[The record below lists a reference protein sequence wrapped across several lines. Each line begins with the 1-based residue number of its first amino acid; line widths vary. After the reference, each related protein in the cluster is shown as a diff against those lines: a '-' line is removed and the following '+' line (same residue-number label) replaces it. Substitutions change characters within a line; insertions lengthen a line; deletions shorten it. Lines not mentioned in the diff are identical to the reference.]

1 MRPCLSDPA
10 TDDAALI
17 AAYHRGDDTA
27 LVALIQRYQAQTYR
41 LALGILAS
49 REEAED
55 ATQEALIAM
64 LSSLPRFRGDSRFS
78 TWLYRLTLNTCLKR
92 KQRRTRPREEPL
104 PSHAGAI
111 ADNPGQR
118 PDVQADRRWLRHQ
131 VTRFLAAL
139 PESHRLPVLLSDAL
153 DLPASEIAGI
163 LGLSLPAVKA
173 RLLRGRRRLRA
184 EIERYCQEAGLSGW
198 RELLD

>member
-1 MRPCLSDPA
+1 MGDPA

-17 AAYHRGDDTA
+17 AAYRQGDDAA
-27 LVALIQRYQAQTYR
+27 LGTLIQRYQAQTYR

-64 LSSLPRFRGDSRFS
+64 FSSLPRFRGDSRFS
-78 TWLYRLTLNTCLKR
+78 TWFYRLTLNTCLKR
-92 KQRRTRPREEPL
+92 KQRRTRAPEEPL
-104 PSHAGAI
+104 PEDARTI
-111 ADNPGQR
+111 ADRPGLQ
-118 PDVQADRRWLRHQ
+118 PDVQAGRSWLRYQ
-131 VTRFLAAL
+131 VGRFLTAL
-139 PESHRLPVLLSDAL
+139 PETHRLPIILRDAL

-163 LGLSLPAVKA
+163 LDLSLPAVKA

>member
-1 MRPCLSDPA
+1 MSEPA

-17 AAYHRGDDTA
+17 AAYRQGDDAA
-27 LVALIQRYQAQTYR
+27 LGALIQRYQPQTYR

-92 KQRRTRPREEPL
+92 KQRRTRTREEPL
-104 PSHAGAI
+104 PSNPRTL
-111 ADNPGQR
+111 ADSPGLR
-118 PDVQADRRWLRHQ
+118 PDVQAGRRWLRNQ

-139 PESHRLPVLLSDAL
+139 PETHRLPVLLSDSL
-153 DLPASEIAGI
+153 DLPAPEIAGI

-173 RLLRGRRRLRA
+173 RLLRGRRQLRA
-184 EIERYCQEAGLSGW
+184 EIERYCQDAGLSGW
-198 RELLD
+198 RELVKD

>member
-1 MRPCLSDPA
+1 LSDPA

-17 AAYHRGDDTA
+17 AAYRQGDDAA
-27 LVALIQRYQAQTYR
+27 LGTLIQRYQAQTYR

-55 ATQEALIAM
+55 ATQEALMAM

-78 TWLYRLTLNTCLKR
+78 TWFYRLTLNTCLKR
-92 KQRRTRPREEPL
+92 KQRRTRAPEEPL
-104 PSHAGAI
+104 PEDARTI
-111 ADNPGQR
+111 ADSPGLR
-118 PDVQADRRWLRHQ
+118 PDVQAGRNWLRYQ
-131 VTRFLAAL
+131 VGRFLAAL
-139 PESHRLPVLLSDAL
+139 PDTHRLPIILRDAL

-163 LGLSLPAVKA
+163 LDLSLPAVKA

>member
-1 MRPCLSDPA
+1 MSDPA
-10 TDDAALI
+10 TDDAALV
-17 AAYHRGDDTA
+17 AAYRQGDDAA
-27 LVALIQRYQAQTYR
+27 LGTLVQRYQPQTYR

-92 KQRRTRPREEPL
+92 KQRRTRKREEPL
-104 PSHAGAI
+104 PSHARTL
-111 ADNPGQR
+111 ADSPGLR
-118 PDVQADRRWLRHQ
+118 PDVQAGRRWLRNQ

-139 PESHRLPVLLSDAL
+139 PETHRLPVLLSDSL
-153 DLPASEIAGI
+153 DLPAPEIAGI

-173 RLLRGRRRLRA
+173 RLLRGRRQLRA
-184 EIERYCQEAGLSGW
+184 EIERYCQDAGLSGW
-198 RELLD
+198 RELVKD